1 MYRGKFSW
9 ERAFIFWSLKHPLLA
24 FYIKLHDPGTLTPH
38 HILFHLSNMI
48 YWSHATHKRASARFK
63 NNLTISIRMT
73 VSREQAHVCYQCE
86 RSLLSD
92 SLLAPLP
99 PLFFF
104 FFSPSLRHWKVRSP
118 WQMLGPL
125 DSFVVRRRWST
136 WSSFR
141 QRGGGFFVIATLS
154 RKQFACPLYR
164 REENKR

>member
-99 PLFFF
+99 PPFFFLFF
-104 FFSPSLRHWKVRSP
+104 
-118 WQMLGPL
+118 
-125 DSFVVRRRWST
+125 SFVTTLESKISVTNAWPAWLLRRATAVVHVIEFST
-136 WSSFR
+136 A
-141 QRGGGFFVIATLS
+141 RGGLLRYRDALEEAIRVSALS
-154 RKQFACPLYR
+154 AR
-164 REENKR
+164 RE